1 MTEVT
6 KRAMFKTALTVGIIV
21 ILYVIGTLWPSIVGY
36 MAIALVVSVCVGVI
50 YMFFHMIEDT
60 RTWRRR

>member
-21 ILYVIGTLWPSIVGY
+21 ILYVIGTLWPSIIGY
-36 MAIALVVSVCVGVI
+36 VVVAFIASVFIGII
-50 YMFFHMIEDT
+50 YMFFYAIEDT
-60 RTWRRR
+60 KTWRR

>member
-6 KRAMFKTALTVGIIV
+6 KRALFKTALTVGIIA
-21 ILYVIGTLWPSIVGY
+21 ILYVIGALWPPIVGY
-36 MAIALVVSVCVGVI
+36 MAIALVASVCIGVI
-50 YMFFHMIEDT
+50 YMFFYMIEDT

>member
-6 KRAMFKTALTVGIIV
+6 KRALFKTALTVGIIA
-21 ILYVIGTLWPSIVGY
+21 ILFAIATVWPSIITYVVVVF
-36 MAIALVVSVCVGVI
+36 IAS
-50 YMFFHMIEDT
+50 FFIGIEDA

>member
-6 KRAMFKTALTVGIIV
+6 KRALFKTALTVGIIAIIFAISTV
-21 ILYVIGTLWPSIVGY
+21 WPSILGY
-36 MAIALVVSVCVGVI
+36 VAIAFIASVCIGVI
-50 YMFFHMIEDT
+50 YMFFYMIEDT